1 MENVGKILHDGQTLI
16 KLILVLACMSPLF
29 ILMAIKG
36 VGIIPWEIYFPIF
49 LGLAIIPNL
58 FLIIRIQISKRA
70 NDRKRI
76 QITAYTDN
84 REHLITYIFALLI
97 PLFQTNVTTEPD
109 LYAALCA
116 LIFIIYI
123 FMHMDL
129 YYMNFFFALFGYR
142 VLSIKP
148 DATSR
153 FSVSHVL
160 ITKRWSIPNNL
171 DITPLRLTDFLL
183 FE

>member
-1 MENVGKILHDGQTLI
+1 
-16 KLILVLACMSPLF
+16 MSPLF

-36 VGIIPWEIYFPIF
+36 VGIIPWEIYFPTF
-49 LGLAIIPNL
+49 LGLAIFPNIFL
-58 FLIIRIQISKRA
+58 FVRIKIAKRT
-70 NDRKRI
+70 NDRKRV
-76 QITAYTDN
+76 QIVASTDN
-84 REHLITYIFALLI
+84 REHLITYIFALLL
-97 PLFQTNVTTEPD
+97 PMFQTNVTTEPD

-116 LIFIIYI
+116 VIFITYI

-142 VLSIKP
+142 IISIKP
-148 DATSR
+148 DSASR
-153 FSVSHVL
+153 FSISHVL
-160 ITKRWSIPNNL
+160 ITKRRAIPNNL

>member
-1 MENVGKILHDGQTLI
+1 
-16 KLILVLACMSPLF
+16 
-29 ILMAIKG
+29 MAIKG
-36 VGIIPWEIYFPIF
+36 VGIIPWEVYFPTF

-58 FLIIRIQISKRA
+58 FLIIRIIIAKRT

-76 QITAYTDN
+76 QLTSYTDN
-84 REHLITYIFALLI
+84 REHLVTYIFALLL
-97 PLFQTNVTTEPD
+97 PLFQTNVATEPD

-116 LIFIIYI
+116 LIFIVYI
-123 FMHMDL
+123 FIHMEL
-129 YYMNFFFALFGYR
+129 YYMNFFFALFNYR

-148 DATSR
+148 DAASS

-160 ITKRWSIPNNL
+160 ITRRGTIPNNL

>member
-1 MENVGKILHDGQTLI
+1 
-16 KLILVLACMSPLF
+16 
-29 ILMAIKG
+29 MAIKG
-36 VGIIPWEIYFPIF
+36 VGIIPWEVYFPTF
-49 LGLAIIPNL
+49 LGLAIIPNI
-58 FLIIRIQISKRA
+58 FLIIRIIIAKRT

-76 QITAYTDN
+76 QVISYTDN
-84 REHLITYIFALLI
+84 REHLVTYIFALLL
-97 PLFQTNVTTEPD
+97 PLFQTNVATESD

-116 LIFIIYI
+116 LIFIVYI

-148 DATSR
+148 DAASR

-160 ITKRWSIPNNL
+160 ITKRRAMPNSL